1 MAIIIKVL
9 KQLND
14 GAISDKPVVIPT
26 NADELIETDEQQAL
40 GAVTLIEE
48 KRGDKLK
55 TSSCANASKQK

>member
-26 NADELIETDEQQAL
+26 NADELIETDKEQAL
-40 GAVTLIEE
+40 DVVTLIEE

-55 TSSCANASKQK
+55 TSCCAYASKHK